1 MLTDST
7 LIYRGSYNRIKP
19 SIWELGQFE
28 RNVLEC
34 SLLLLSTVGRIAPAF
49 RGDPVRVSRALS
61 AICNSPDD
69 DGAIMGNWSE
79 DFSGTTAHLDLQ
91 WLLLIAFVC
100 CFFFDQV
107 ERHQRNGSAQWKF
120 YNSITG
126 NENQLNTVN
135 VGCLLEH

>member
-34 SLLLLSTVGRIAPAF
+34 SLLLLSTVGKIAPAF

-61 AICNSPDD
+61 ALTNSPDD

-79 DFSGTTAHLDLQ
+79 DFSGAMAHLNLGLR
-91 WLLLIAFVC
+91 WC
-100 CFFFDQV
+100 
-107 ERHQRNGSAQWKF
+107 
-120 YNSITG
+120 
-126 NENQLNTVN
+126 
-135 VGCLLEH
+135 

>member
-28 RNVLEC
+28 RNVLDC
-34 SLLLLSTVGRIAPAF
+34 SLLLLSAVGKVAPAF

-61 AICNSPDD
+61 ALVNSPDD

-79 DFSGTTAHLDLQ
+79 DFSGMAHFYFEMMFSLN
-91 WLLLIAFVC
+91 AFQLASLSIRWNC
-100 CFFFDQV
+100 TNEMD
-107 ERHQRNGSAQWKF
+107 RLRGNSA
-120 YNSITG
+120 
-126 NENQLNTVN
+126 TV
-135 VGCLLEH
+135 L